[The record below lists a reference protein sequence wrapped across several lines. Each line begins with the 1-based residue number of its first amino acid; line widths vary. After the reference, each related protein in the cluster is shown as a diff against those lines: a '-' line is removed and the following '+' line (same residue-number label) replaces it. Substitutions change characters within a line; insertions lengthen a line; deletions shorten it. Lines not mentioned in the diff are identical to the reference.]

1 MKRLTSLAIVAAL
14 ALTAATSDMSA
25 QRSRDNRTQT
35 GQTNNRG
42 NIRHGAGS
50 GHNNTAVRP
59 GAGAQGNIRP
69 GGNKHDFNRPGSGNQ
84 GNIRPGGNKPGHDRP
99 DYNRPGNN
107 KPDYNRPGNNRPD
120 YNRPGFT
127 RPGHNVGAVR
137 PGANRPGYN
146 PPAIRPGVSRPPV
159 WNRPYRPGFAPHR
172 PFRRPLPPATWRP
185 TVRLNL
191 WTNILGISVGVSINN
206 AIDRLLYNGYT
217 VNGYNSDCIYLTN
230 VPWGGIYWPDAT
242 MYYSGGT
249 FAGSRFYYST
259 LGYDMGRYRDV
270 YNYLSSIYGAPISM
284 VNTSDGYQA
293 TWWGEGNQY
302 ITLDFG
308 PQLTDAGTRYF
319 TTLSIGR

>member
-1 MKRLTSLAIVAAL
+1 MKRLTSLAIVAML
-14 ALTAATSDMSA
+14 TFTAATSDMSA
-25 QRSRDNRTQT
+25 QRSRDFNRTQT
-35 GQTNNRG
+35 GQANNRG
-42 NIRHGAGS
+42 NIRQGTGS

-59 GAGAQGNIRP
+59 GAGSQGNVRP
-69 GGNKHDFNRPGSGNQ
+69 GGNKQDFTRPGTGNQ
-84 GNIRPGGNKPGHDRP
+84 GNIRPGGN
-99 DYNRPGNN
+99 RPG
-107 KPDYNRPGNNRPD
+107 YNRPGNNRPGGNRPG
-120 YNRPGFT
+120 YNRPGNN
-127 RPGHNVGAVR
+127 RPGHNAGAVR

-159 WNRPYRPGFAPHR
+159 WNRPYRPGLAPQR

-185 TVRLNL
+185 SVRLNL
-191 WTNILGISVGVSINN
+191 WTNILGINVGVSINN

-217 VNGYNSDCIYLTN
+217 VNGYSNDCIYLTN

-249 FAGSRFYYST
+249 FAGTRFYYST
-259 LGYDMGRYRDV
+259 LGYDLGRYRDV
-270 YNYLSSIYGAPISM
+270 YRYLTSMYGTPISM
-284 VNTSDGYQA
+284 INTNDGYQA